1 MPEWLAIVVPS
12 VFGGGAL
19 AAVLVFIATRKRDKD
34 SAVSERFDDA
44 REIAALI
51 KTEVEAAVDAATKP
65 LIKRVTDLELAVTT
79 LTAEARNLHD
89 GIREWASRL
98 WIWNRT
104 GRPGN
109 MPGPPQ
115 QLRESVDLGYLLEDT
130 EPIEPRQHGTL
141 PIERPEHD

>member
-1 MPEWLAIVVPS
+1 MPEWLAIVIPS
-12 VFGGGAL
+12 VFGGGAF
-19 AAVLVFIATRKRDKD
+19 AAILVFVATRKRDKD
-34 SAVSERFDDA
+34 TAVSERFDDA
-44 REIAALI
+44 KEIAALI
-51 KTEVEAAVDAATKP
+51 KAEVETAVAAATKP

-130 EPIEPRQHGTL
+130 EPIEPGHFGAL
-141 PIERPEHD
+141 PIERSDHD